1 MGFALSGVGMSQ
13 NKKEQGIMKNTLKEL
28 KPFII
33 LWLTQSLSALG
44 SAMTGFAL
52 VIWVYQG
59 SGSAF
64 TTALLTI
71 CSYAPYILLSIFAG
85 AVSDRWNKKVIM
97 LVCDSFAALCTVM
110 VFVLLKTDSLRVW
123 HLYILN
129 ALNGLMNTIQQPASD
144 VAVTLLTPEKYYQK
158 TSGMRSFSNSMVTIL
173 TPVFASAVVAFSG
186 LEAVIA
192 VDLLTFLA
200 AFLSL
205 LFFIRIPELQKP
217 GSLLAETE
225 AEPAAVL
232 GMPDE
237 NDKAGGTAKTDG
249 NKDIAGGAAKN
260 NGKNDTACKNVKSD
274 GRNNILQ
281 TAKEGIDYLRANK
294 GILWLMLF
302 LAAINFVA
310 SVYEAAL
317 PAMVLSMENEKVLGA
332 VNTCVGV
339 ATLAGSVIVTLLPA
353 PKNRVRVICNCL
365 LFSMS
370 TENFMLAF
378 GKSPLVWCVGAILGW
393 LFIPFMNANMDVIFR
408 TRIPAQMQGRVY
420 SVRNTLQFFTIPLGY
435 LCGGLLVD
443 QVFEPLMEAVPQG
456 GVLTVLFGSGKG
468 SGAALLFF
476 VAGIAGVAVCLIF
489 RRVKY
494 IRKMC

>member
-1 MGFALSGVGMSQ
+1 
-13 NKKEQGIMKNTLKEL
+13 MKNTLKEL

-33 LWLTQSLSALG
+33 LWLTQSFSGLG

-59 SGSAF
+59 SGSAL

-85 AVSDRWNKKVIM
+85 AVSDRWNKKTIM
-97 LVCDSFAALCTVM
+97 LVCDSFAALCTVF
-110 VFVLLKTDSLRVW
+110 VFVLLKTESLQVW

-158 TSGMRSFSNSMVTIL
+158 TSGMRSFSNSLVTIL
-173 TPVFASAVVAFSG
+173 TPVLATAVVAFAG
-186 LEAVIA
+186 IMAVIA
-192 VDLLTFLA
+192 FDLLTFLA

-205 LFFIRIPELQKP
+205 LFFVRLPESCPLSAGKKVESVKISQ
-217 GSLLAETE
+217 T
-225 AEPAAVL
+225 VI
-232 GMPDE
+232 E
-237 NDKAGGTAKTDG
+237 NDFTDKAKKNENCAADSQA
-249 NKDIAGGAAKN
+249 AGEE
-260 NGKNDTACKNVKSD
+260 
-274 GRNNILQ
+274 GRQIKKRESILQ
-281 TAKEGIDYLRANK
+281 TAKEGIDYLAENK

-317 PAMVLSMENEKVLGA
+317 PAMILSKESEKVLGA

-339 ATLAGSVIVTLLPA
+339 ATLAGSVIVTFLPA

-370 TENFMLAF
+370 TENFLLAF
-378 GKSPLVWCVGAILGW
+378 GKSPVLWCIGAILGW

-408 TRIPAQMQGRVY
+408 TKIPTKMQGRVY

-435 LCGGLLVD
+435 FCGGLFVD
-443 QVFEPLMEAVPQG
+443 QVFEPFMETVPQDSI
-456 GVLTVLFGSGKG
+456 LTALFGSGKG
-468 SGAALLFF
+468 AGAAFLFF

-494 IRKMC
+494 IREIR

>member
-1 MGFALSGVGMSQ
+1 
-13 NKKEQGIMKNTLKEL
+13 MKNTLKEL

-33 LWLTQSLSALG
+33 LWLTQSFSALG

-59 SGSAF
+59 SGSAL

-71 CSYAPYILLSIFAG
+71 CSYTPYILLSIFAG
-85 AVSDRWNKKVIM
+85 AISDRWNKKTIM
-97 LVCDSFAALCTVM
+97 LVCDSFAALCTVF
-110 VFVLLKTDSLRVW
+110 VFVLLKTESLQVW

-158 TSGMRSFSNSMVTIL
+158 TSGMRSFSNSLVTIL
-173 TPVFASAVVAFSG
+173 TPVLATAVVAFAG
-186 LEAVIA
+186 IMPVIA
-192 VDLLTFLA
+192 FDLLTFLA

-205 LFFIRIPELQKP
+205 LFLIHLPQPCDLTARK
-217 GSLLAETE
+217 
-225 AEPAAVL
+225 
-232 GMPDE
+232 DE
-237 NDKAGGTAKTDG
+237 NYRTDSQAAGEE
-249 NKDIAGGAAKN
+249 
-260 NGKNDTACKNVKSD
+260 
-274 GRNNILQ
+274 GRQIKKRESILQ
-281 TAKEGIDYLRANK
+281 TAREGIDYLRANK

-317 PAMVLSMENEKVLGA
+317 PAMILSKESERVLGA

-339 ATLAGSVIVTLLPA
+339 ATLAGSVIVTFLPA
-353 PKNRVRVICNCL
+353 PKNRVTVICNCL

-370 TENFMLAF
+370 TENFLLAF
-378 GKSPLVWCVGAILGW
+378 GKSPVVWCIGAILGW

-408 TRIPAQMQGRVY
+408 TKIPTKIQGRVY
-420 SVRNTLQFFTIPLGY
+420 SVRNSLQFFTIPLGY
-435 LCGGLLVD
+435 FCGGLFVD
-443 QVFEPLMEAVPQG
+443 QVFEPFMETVPQDSI
-456 GVLTVLFGSGKG
+456 LTALFGSGKG
-468 SGAALLFF
+468 AGAAFLFF
-476 VAGIAGVAVCLIF
+476 VAGIAGVAICLVF

-494 IRKMC
+494 IREMR